1 MTSVAIITFA
11 GGMLIFGL
19 GLYSIHAQRLEKEA
33 RKKSAALH
41 ASEK

>member
-1 MTSVAIITFA
+1 MTSVAIITFL

-19 GLYSIHAQRLEKEA
+19 GLYSFRAERLEHEA
-33 RKKSAALH
+33 RKKSSSLP